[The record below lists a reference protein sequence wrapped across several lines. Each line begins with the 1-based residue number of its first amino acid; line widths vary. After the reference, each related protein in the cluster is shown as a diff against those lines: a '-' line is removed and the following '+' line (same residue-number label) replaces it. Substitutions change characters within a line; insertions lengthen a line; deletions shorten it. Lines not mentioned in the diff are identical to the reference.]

1 MSEIETIVRR
11 HLAEAAGKDAA
22 GAAALPLDADL
33 VYDLGLTSLDLIVLM
48 STVCESAGVP
58 LTEFTEDD
66 LAALRG
72 ARDIVGL
79 LSSKAVT

>member
-11 HLAEAAGKDAA
+11 HLGETAGRDSEAAAT
-22 GAAALPLDADL
+22 LPLEADL
-33 VYDLGLTSLDLIVLM
+33 VYDLGLNSLDLIVLM

-66 LAALRG
+66 LAALRSG
-72 ARDIVGL
+72 ADIVKL